1 MSEFWT
7 KYLDNPTLSVL
18 PHDYLKPAN
27 NKSVEGTFSFT
38 AKHVVKDF
46 QHGLAVFA
54 ALIYRLTGDEDIV
67 IATDEA
73 ANSPS
78 FIIRL
83 SMSPELKFQELVTK
97 VKEEFTKC
105 AYEVNYRNLSELS
118 EKIKV
123 AKKLDEHHE
132 LFKLSYEHANANQQ
146 LNTTVEGSVRD
157 LAIYTNDSEFTIYY
171 NALLYS
177 TERIQIFAEQFEH
190 YLLAVDE
197 DSNTAIT
204 KVDLVT
210 PLQKQAL
217 PDPTLDLDW
226 SGYRGAIQD
235 IFQKN
240 AELHPDRECVI
251 ETASFMDPKSKT
263 RTFTYKQ
270 INQASNIVGNYLK
283 DTGIK
288 KGDIVMIYAY
298 RGVDLMVAVMGVL
311 KAGAT
316 FSVIDP
322 AYPPA
327 RQNIYLSVAK
337 PRGLIVLEKAG
348 LLDDLVTKYI
358 KDELEVITTIPQLK
372 IEDDG
377 ALVGGILSSG
387 SGEDCLADFAKYKDQ
402 PTGVVVGPDS
412 NPTLSFTS
420 GSEGIPKGVLGRH
433 YSLAYYFP
441 WMAKRF
447 GLSEKDKF
455 TMLSGIAHDPIQRD
469 MFTPLFLG
477 AQLLVPTADDIGTP
491 GKLAEWMAT
500 YGATVTHLTPAMG
513 QLLSAQAT
521 TAIPSLHHAFFVGD
535 ILTKRDC
542 LRLQSLAENVYIVN
556 MYGTTE
562 TQRSVSYFEIESR
575 KSNPTYLKN
584 LKDVMPAG
592 TGMHN
597 VQLLVVNRNDRSRTC
612 GVGEVGEIYVRAAGL
627 AEGYRGLP
635 DLNAAK
641 FITNWYVDPLKWVK
655 EDEQKA
661 KDEQWRQEGW
671 KGPRDRMYRS
681 GDLGRYLPDGN
692 VECCGRADDQVKIR
706 GFRIE
711 LGEIDTHL
719 SQHPLV
725 RENVTLV
732 RRDKDEEATLI
743 SYIVP
748 KDSPELANFKSEVDD
763 AAEEVNDPI
772 VQGLV
777 AYRELIKDIK
787 AYLKKKL
794 ASYAIPTIIVP
805 LVKLPLNPNGKVDKP
820 KLPFPDTAQLEAVS
834 KLSVSASDLAA
845 AEHEEFSKLEQQIK
859 DLWFEVL
866 PNKPPT
872 ISKTDSFFDLG
883 GHSILGTRMIFE
895 LRKRLNIEIPL
906 GVIFK
911 NPTVEQFAREVEKTI
926 QGGKDFE
933 LANGT
938 GAGAGA
944 GTGTVNEG
952 SGQEK
957 NDNDDEHKHATV
969 EYAEDARIL
978 SLTALR
984 ANYQSLTKL
993 PTKNAVNV
1001 FLTGATGFLGSFIV
1015 RDLLEA
1021 RKDKLDIKVYAHVRA
1036 STKEAGLERLR
1047 QTGKTYGI
1055 WKEEWSKRIEVVL
1068 GDLSKERFGLDETE
1082 WSKLTDTVDVIIHNG
1097 AFVHWVYPYSQLRDA
1112 NVIGTINV
1120 LNLAADGKPKYFSFV
1135 SSTSALD
1142 TDYFVNLSD
1151 ELLQQGKAGIL
1162 ESDDLKGSS
1171 QNLGTGYG
1179 QSKWSAEYIIR
1190 RAGERGLRGCIIR
1203 PGYVTG
1209 FTETGAS
1216 NTDDFLLRMLK
1227 GATEL
1232 GQYPNITN
1240 SVNMVPVDHVARVVT
1255 ATSLSPPSQ
1264 EELLVAHVTGH
1275 PRIHFDE
1282 FLGSLKSYGYDIAM
1296 ADYPQWTS
1304 ALEQFVVD
1312 GSKESALFPLLH
1324 FVLDNLPQDTKAPEL
1339 DDTNTRKSLMKDIE
1353 FTGEDVSQGKG
1364 VTTDLMGTYISY
1376 LIQIGFLPKP
1386 TGRGEKHIPKIELSQ
1401 ETLELI
1407 KQGGGARGSAAK

>member
-1 MSEFWT
+1 MIDFWLN
-7 KYLDNPTLSVL
+7 YLDNPTLSVL
-18 PHDYLKPAN
+18 PHDFLKPAN
-27 NKSVEGTFSFT
+27 NKSVEGTYTFKIDNGST
-38 AKHVVKDF
+38 DF
-46 QHGLAVFA
+46 KFGLAVFA
-54 ALIYRLTGDEDIV
+54 ALVYRLTGDEDIV
-67 IATDEA
+67 IATDES
-73 ANSPS
+73 ANTPE
-78 FIIRL
+78 FIVRL
-83 SMSPELKFQELVTK
+83 NLTPELTFQELVSKITK
-97 VKEEFTKC
+97 E
-105 AYEVNYRNLSELS
+105 YENNISQINYKALSEVS
-118 EKIKV
+118 HRIKE
-123 AKKLDEHHE
+123 AKGLDENPG
-132 LFKLSYEHANANQQ
+132 LFRLSYQHAHSNQQ
-146 LNTTVEGSVRD
+146 LNTTVEGSIRD
-157 LAIYTNDSEFTIYY
+157 LAIYTDGTKFTIYY

-177 TERIQIFAEQFEH
+177 HERIVIFGEQFAQ
-190 YLLAVDE
+190 YLTTV
-197 DSNTAIT
+197 SNDTNTVIT
-204 KVDLVT
+204 KVNLITDS
-210 PLQKQAL
+210 QKKNL
-217 PDPTLDLDW
+217 PDPTIDLDW

-235 IFQKN
+235 IFMDN
-240 AELHPDRECVI
+240 ANKHPDRTCVV
-251 ETASFMDPKSKT
+251 ETESFLDSNSKT
-263 RTFTYKQ
+263 RSFTYQQ
-270 INQASNIVGNYLK
+270 INQASNVVGNYLK
-283 DTGIK
+283 ETGIK

-298 RGVDLMVAVMGVL
+298 RGVDLMIAVMGVL

-337 PRGLIVLEKAG
+337 PKGLIGLEKAG
-348 LLDDLVTKYI
+348 TLDQLVVDYI
-358 KDELEVITTIPQLK
+358 SNELDVISTIPQLK
-372 IEDDG
+372 VQDDG
-377 ALVGGILSSG
+377 TLVGGKHEG
-387 SGEDCLADFAKYKDQ
+387 ADNDCLNDYQKFKDQ
-402 PTGVVVGPDS
+402 PAGVIVGPDS

-491 GKLAEWMAT
+491 GKLADWMAK

-542 LRLQSLAENVYIVN
+542 LRLQSLAENVFIVN

-562 TQRSVSYFEIESR
+562 TQRSVSYFEIKSR
-575 KSNPTYLKN
+575 KADPTYLKN

-597 VQLLVVNRNDRSRTC
+597 VQLLVVNRNDRSQTC

-641 FITNWYVDPLKWVK
+641 FITNWYVNPDKWIEQDEANKKSSETWREHGWLK
-655 EDEQKA
+655 
-661 KDEQWRQEGW
+661 
-671 KGPRDRMYRS
+671 PRDRMYRS

-732 RRDKDEEATLI
+732 RRDKNEEPTLI

-748 KDSPELANFKSEVDD
+748 KDSPELKTFKADVDD
-763 AAEEVNDPI
+763 SIEEANDPI
-772 VQGLV
+772 VKGLV

-787 AYLKKKL
+787 GYLKKKL

-820 KLPFPDTAQLEAVS
+820 KLPFPDTAQLAAVA
-834 KLSVSASDLAA
+834 KLSVSSHDAQA
-845 AEHEEFSKLEQQIK
+845 AEEENLTKLEEQIR
-859 DLWFEVL
+859 DLWLDVL
-866 PNKPPT
+866 PNRPAT
-872 ISKTDSFFDLG
+872 ISKDDSFFDLG

-895 LRKRLNIEIPL
+895 LRKKLNVEIPL

-911 NPTVEQFAREVEKTI
+911 NPTVEQFAKEVEKVIKGGQDFQLADEGKTI
-926 QGGKDFE
+926 QEENKDVVDSQSE
-933 LANGT
+933 NLN
-938 GAGAGA
+938 
-944 GTGTVNEG
+944 
-952 SGQEK
+952 
-957 NDNDDEHKHATV
+957 
-969 EYAEDARIL
+969 YAEDAKEL
-978 SLTALR
+978 SKSALLES
-984 ANYQSLTKL
+984 YSSLKQL
-993 PTKNAVNV
+993 PSGSVNV
-1001 FLTGATGFLGSFIV
+1001 FVTGATGFLGSFIV
-1015 RDLLEA
+1015 RDLLTA
-1021 RKDKLDIKVYAHVRA
+1021 RNKNLDIKVYAHVRA
-1036 STKEAGLERLR
+1036 SSKEAGLQRLR
-1047 QTGKTYGI
+1047 QTGITYGI
-1055 WKEEWSKRIEVVL
+1055 WDENWAEKIEIVL
-1068 GDLSKERFGLDETE
+1068 GDLSKEKFGLDNSQ
-1082 WSKLTDTVDVIIHNG
+1082 WSDLTNSIDVIIHNG

-1120 LNLAADGKPKYFSFV
+1120 LNMAGEGKAKFFSFV

-1151 ELLQQGKAGIL
+1151 ELLAQGKNGIS
-1162 ESDDLKGSS
+1162 EADDLQGSAKG
-1171 QNLGTGYG
+1171 LGNGYG
-1179 QSKWSAEYIIR
+1179 QSKWAAEYIIR
-1190 RAGERGLRGCIIR
+1190 RAGERGLKGCITR

-1209 FTETGAS
+1209 FSKTGAS

-1227 GATEL
+1227 GSAEL
-1232 GQYPNITN
+1232 GLYPDITN
-1240 SVNMVPVDHVARVVT
+1240 NVNMVPVDHVARVVT
-1255 ATSLSPPSQ
+1255 ATALNPPSS
-1264 EELLVAHVTGH
+1264 EELTVAHVTGH
-1275 PRIHFDE
+1275 PRIRFND
-1282 FLGSLKSYGYDIAM
+1282 FLGCLKAYGYEINP
-1296 ADYPQWTS
+1296 ADYPVWTS
-1304 ALEQFVVD
+1304 ALEKFVIEE
-1312 GSKESALFPLLH
+1312 SKESALFPLLH

-1339 DDTNTRKSLMKDIE
+1339 DDSNAAKSLKQDSKY
-1353 FTGEDVSQGKG
+1353 TGEDFSAGKG
-1364 VTTDLMGTYISY
+1364 VDLDQTGVYISY
-1376 LIQIGFLPKP
+1376 LIKIGFLPKP
-1386 TGRGEKHIPKIELSQ
+1386 TGTGEKKLPEVEISDESLK
-1401 ETLELI
+1401 LI
-1407 KQGGGARGSAAK
+1407 SGGAGARGSAAK